1 MDDLHGGAKTCVTTG
16 NASLSLCNID
26 EKGDTPVNTAPLS
39 AEAQKRAD
47 KDAEEKSKPDYSS
60 FDIVKAAQYGAL
72 ERVVELVDEKGKP
85 TMHIF
90 LYFSASWIYILSV
103 RIALWDSILILEIF
117 KVMMLTK
124 EMMKTSHYC
133 TGRPLIIGKRLQNS

>member
-47 KDAEEKSKPDYSS
+47 KDAEEKSRPDYSS

-90 LYFSASWIYILSV
+90 LFSSSWILSV
-103 RIALWDSILILEIF
+103 RIALWDSIPLLEI
-117 KVMMLTK
+117 V
-124 EMMKTSHYC
+124 
-133 TGRPLIIGKRLQNS
+133 

>member
-47 KDAEEKSKPDYSS
+47 KEAEEKSKPDYSS

-85 TMHIF
+85 IIDIF
-90 LYFSASWIYILSV
+90 YFYQLV
-103 RIALWDSILILEIF
+103 VYKLR
-117 KVMMLTK
+117 KV
-124 EMMKTSHYC
+124 
-133 TGRPLIIGKRLQNS
+133 

>member
-90 LYFSASWIYILSV
+90 LYFSASCISV
-103 RIALWDSILILEIF
+103 RIALWDGILILEIF

-133 TGRPLIIGKRLQNS
+133 TGRPLIIGKKLLNS